1 MNDVGILK
9 QKNLIVCGI
18 VRNAERGLRK
28 NIPVIQQLCS
38 LFADYR
44 VVMFENDSKDA
55 TKHLLSEWQDTD
67 RERIHV
73 FLKDT
78 DGQQTTPHKS
88 EVTCNPFFSEKRISK
103 MAALRNQY
111 LDYIE
116 AHGLEADYLMVVDL
130 DVRNIDISGVLS
142 SFITQQEW
150 DVVTAFG
157 YSISPKLRR
166 RYHDT
171 YALTELG
178 EEKNPQTETQI
189 KRLAEKYGRLAK
201 RGDWV
206 SVFSAFGGL
215 AIYRFDCIRGL
226 RYHVLPN
233 NDERVEVH
241 CEHFSLYW
249 QMASRGK
256 VRVFINPSM
265 VIKYQGLSWGIIL
278 RSIRR
283 RIGI

>member
-1 MNDVGILK
+1 MNDVGELK
-9 QKNLIVCGI
+9 EKSLIVCGI

-116 AHGLEADYLMVVDL
+116 AHGLEADYLMVVDMDVERIDL
-130 DVRNIDISGVLS
+130 DGIVS
-142 SFITQQEW
+142 SFTSEQEW
-150 DVVTAFG
+150 DAVTAFG
-157 YSISPKLRR
+157 YSTSPRMTL

-171 YALTELG
+171 YALTEYG
-178 EEKNPQTETQI
+178 DEKAPQTEQ
-189 KRLAEKYGRLAK
+189 KVKLLAGKYGAI
-201 RGDWV
+201 GAQEEWV
-206 SVFSAFGGL
+206 RVFSAFGGL
-215 AIYRFDCIRGL
+215 AIYRFNRVRGL
-226 RYHVLPN
+226 RYMAMPN
-233 NDERVEVH
+233 KDSRVEIY

-249 QMASRGK
+249 QMAQQGET
-256 VRVFINPSM
+256 RVYINPKM
-265 VIKYQGLSWGIIL
+265 RIKYQRVSVSVVWH
-278 RSIRR
+278 SFRR
-283 RIGI
+283 MIGI